1 MPSFVMELA
10 VPAGAGGAGGGAA
23 AAESVTEACAV
34 FALLAPLA
42 AVMVKLPAVAPAV
55 KSPDVEIVPPVADQ
69 VMLVFDVPVTVAA
82 NCWVP
87 PVPTAADAG
96 LMTTEMVEV
105 SGGVV
110 GTDAGEP
117 VDPVQPA
124 KPNTQA
130 GNQMRK
136 LKALEAANCR
146 RVSISFHNS
155 RASG

>member
-1 MPSFVMELA
+1 MPSCVMELA
-10 VPAGAGGAGGGAA
+10 VPAGAGGAGAGGAGK
-23 AAESVTEACAV
+23 ESVTEACAV
-34 FALLAPLA
+34 FAVLAALV
-42 AVMVKLPAVAPAV
+42 AVMVKVPAVAPAV
-55 KSPDVEIVPPVADQ
+55 KSPPVDIAPPVADQ
-69 VMLVFDVPVTVAA
+69 VTLVFDVPVTVAA

-87 PVPTAADAG
+87 PVWTVADAG
-96 LMTTEMVEV
+96 LTTTEIVEV

-124 KPNTQA
+124 KLSAQA

-136 LKALEAANCR
+136 LKALEAVNCR
-146 RVSISFHNS
+146 RVGMNFDNS